1 MAQDPR
7 EPTQQQPPLPFGEV
21 GQDQGEAA
29 REHVI

>member
-7 EPTQQQPPLPFGEV
+7 ESTQQQPPLPFGEV
-21 GQDQGEAA
+21 GQYQREAA